1 MNTPPSIDVYKRQVF
16 EFFEWLN
23 SEEAMMLTF
32 AGPEGLTW
40 EEKDGKPYLTEY
52 GKEAMQGG
60 DPQNIPVPE
69 EWGGGNFSDGAN
81 RIVSSVVYKMDTNP
95 TYNEPYDPSMWSTTM
110 QENRTKIDEQ
120 WTETFGSEW
129 PLDLSLIHI

>member
-1 MNTPPSIDVYKRQVF
+1 MGSTVKNPERVF

-60 DPQNIPVPE
+60 DPQNIPC
-69 EWGGGNFSDGAN
+69 
-81 RIVSSVVYKMDTNP
+81 
-95 TYNEPYDPSMWSTTM
+95 
-110 QENRTKIDEQ
+110 
-120 WTETFGSEW
+120 
-129 PLDLSLIHI
+129 L